1 MGVEK
6 VNAPI
11 LLDTGALLWIGNGEP
26 VSDGA
31 RTILDETWRAGMA
44 PRVSPMS
51 AWELGLLESRGRLS
65 LTSPADRWWARA
77 CEMMRL
83 SVCDLSPEILFH
95 ASTLPGAP
103 PPDPADR
110 IILATA
116 RQLGLILV
124 TRDRQALA
132 YAEAGHIRAVAC

>member
-1 MGVEK
+1 MS
-6 VNAPI
+6 API
-11 LLDTGALLWIGNGEP
+11 LFDTGALLWIGNGEP

-31 RTILDETWRAGMA
+31 RTILDETWRAQIA
-44 PRVSPMS
+44 PMVSPMS

-83 SVCDLSPEILFH
+83 SVCVLSPDILLH
-95 ASTLPGAP
+95 ASALPGVP
-103 PPDPADR
+103 PNDPADR
-110 IILATA
+110 IIIATA
-116 RQLGLILV
+116 RQLGLILM
-124 TRDRQALA
+124 TRDRMALA